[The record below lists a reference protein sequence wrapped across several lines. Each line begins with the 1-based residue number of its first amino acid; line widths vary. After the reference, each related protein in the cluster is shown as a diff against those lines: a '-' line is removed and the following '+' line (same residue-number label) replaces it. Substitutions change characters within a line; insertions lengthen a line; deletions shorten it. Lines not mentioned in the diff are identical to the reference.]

1 MDIQVLILLVSRDI
15 LPFILLDIRPGF
27 GLSCLPRR
35 AAVASLRTS
44 NRVNV
49 QVYMP
54 PGAGPTRR
62 AGDGATAPPGRL
74 GPGDGA
80 TWLEEA
86 RLRSDGT
93 AGLVRTRRQSKT
105 ALWPEVAPAPGP

>member
-27 GLSCLPRR
+27 GLSCLPRL

-49 QVYMP
+49 YTP

-62 AGDGATAPPGRL
+62 AGDGATAPPGRS
-74 GPGDGA
+74 GPGDVA
-80 TWLEEA
+80 TWLVGA
-86 RLRSDGT
+86 RLRSDGA
-93 AGLVRTRRQSKT
+93 AGLVRTRRRSKT
-105 ALWPEVAPAPGP
+105 ALWPEAAPAPGP

>member
-1 MDIQVLILLVSRDI
+1 MDIQVLLLLVSRDI

-35 AAVASLRTS
+35 AAVASLRTN

-49 QVYMP
+49 YTP
-54 PGAGPTRR
+54 PGEGPTRR
-62 AGDGATAPPGRL
+62 AGDGASAPQGRS

-80 TWLEEA
+80 TWLVGA
-86 RLRSDGT
+86 RLRSDGA
-93 AGLVRTRRQSKT
+93 AGLVRTRRRSKT
-105 ALWPEVAPAPGP
+105 ALWPEAAPAPGP